1 MDSCASCSLI
11 FCIILCLAVLLT
23 LLSMDSLEPLQY
35 GLVYNKFSK
44 KIGKEVYESGRY
56 LIGPF
61 NNFIIYPANLI
72 TIEFSNNRGALVSI
86 KLMF

>member
-1 MDSCASCSLI
+1 
-11 FCIILCLAVLLT
+11 
-23 LLSMDSLEPLQY
+23 MDSLEPLQY
-35 GLVYNKFSK
+35 GLVYNKVSK

-86 KLMF
+86 